1 MVKGKKGRTKR
12 HLGILTSLSA
22 GRRPRGPTRNRE
34 RREEERNH
42 AIAIAFD
49 DSRPRNRFLNVSG
62 YLFGIILNARRVQE
76 IACKLFCTPHLSDR
90 PVFVCLFYLTG
101 GRVAIVLLM
110 GFYFDR

>member
-22 GRRPRGPTRNRE
+22 GRRPRGPMRNRE

-90 PVFVCLFYLTG
+90 LFVCLFYLTG